1 MNYFNPIAGVV
12 NLREKCLD
20 LVHAC
25 DYSEPY
31 SISWQAMVHLI
42 CNVKQNDCQTKI
54 FLSKLSTLVLCTNR
68 MRLFG
73 YVVCSDGNIAQ
84 VRKLHRRDNAGQ
96 RKLRLN
102 YFEMAERNL
111 ELI

>member
-31 SISWQAMVHLI
+31 SISWQAMVYLI
-42 CNVKQNDCQTKI
+42 CNVKQNDEASSFSQS
-54 FLSKLSTLVLCTNR
+54 FQLS
-68 MRLFG
+68 
-73 YVVCSDGNIAQ
+73 
-84 VRKLHRRDNAGQ
+84 
-96 RKLRLN
+96 
-102 YFEMAERNL
+102 YFALTE
-111 ELI
+111 